1 MVPTS
6 LKTAL
11 VEIVKN
17 QIIGFKTAAKKEIMP
32 QTEFASFSLCFIAIR
47 FGTSSPKIRVKYD
60 KIRVTS
66 TTATVLIILVLL
78 LVFLFF
84 SFNMPV
90 LGYVEIAADKTSA
103 KLSAAKAEPRKPAR
117 VIPI

>member
-1 MVPTS
+1 M
-6 LKTAL
+6 
-11 VEIVKN
+11 EIVKN

-66 TTATVLIILVLL
+66 TTATVLIILVLSADKL
-78 LVFLFF
+78 NAF
-84 SFNMPV
+84 
-90 LGYVEIAADKTSA
+90 EIADDKTSA

>member
-1 MVPTS
+1 MET
-6 LKTAL
+6 
-11 VEIVKN
+11 VKN

-66 TTATVLIILVLL
+66 TTATVLIILVLSADKL
-78 LVFLFF
+78 NAF
-84 SFNMPV
+84 
-90 LGYVEIAADKTSA
+90 EIAADKTSA